1 MKLYEIT
8 NDMREL
14 SNLAESGEL
23 THDDI
28 ADTME
33 GLNLE
38 FEDKARNVLKVRAQM
53 LSNVAGLDVEID
65 RLTKLKKSQTNS
77 VDQLTSYLKQN
88 MIALGKD
95 RLALGIFKVTLRQA
109 SVMLGTV
116 DETKIPDYFWTEIPA
131 SRKYDRA
138 SLLKSVKDH
147 PIEGIELVDA
157 SRGLTIK

>member
-23 THDDI
+23 THEDI

-77 VDQLTSYLKQN
+77 VDQLTSYLKH
-88 MIALGKD
+88 
-95 RLALGIFKVTLRQA
+95 
-109 SVMLGTV
+109 
-116 DETKIPDYFWTEIPA
+116 EY
-131 SRKYDRA
+131 
-138 SLLKSVKDH
+138 
-147 PIEGIELVDA
+147 
-157 SRGLTIK
+157 